1 MKQRKIKTPLPL
13 RIIASTYPIVEAV
26 APWLA
31 KRWFVKIFFS
41 TAKYKFPHGEIEAA
55 EMATAYNISYESKK
69 VQVYEW
75 GDGKPVLMVH
85 GWMGRGTQFRK
96 FIQTFN
102 EAGYKVVAFDAP
114 GHGKSDGGSSHI
126 LKFADVIA
134 QLSERYNGFEMIIGH
149 SLGGVA
155 TMHAIIR
162 GVATNKLVM
171 ISSPAIADEIMS
183 EFRKKIGAT
192 ELAMPYFNNHIEQMF
207 GCSFEGFS
215 AKQNIHLIKDIDL
228 LLIYDQDDREVSLD
242 SPKVLM
248 AKHDNAKLIR
258 TSGLGHTRILKD
270 DFVVESTLKH
280 LQSEKEI
287 SSKDPVLIR
296 N

>member
-1 MKQRKIKTPLPL
+1 MKNRKIKTPLPL
-13 RIIASTYPIVEAV
+13 RIIASTYPVVEAI

-55 EMATAYNISYESKK
+55 EKATTYNINYENKR

-75 GDGKPVLMVH
+75 GEGQPVLMVH

-96 FIQTFN
+96 FIEIFN

-134 QLSERYNGFEMIIGH
+134 QLDKRYAGFEMIIGH

-155 TMHAIIR
+155 SMHAIIR
-162 GVATNKLVM
+162 GVTTNKLVM

-192 ELAMPYFNNHIEQMF
+192 ELAMPYFNRYIEEMF
-207 GCSFEGFS
+207 GCTFEQFS
-215 AKQNIHLIKDIDL
+215 ARFNIHQLKDIDL

-242 SPKVLM
+242 SPKELM
-248 AKHDNAKLIR
+248 ARHDNAKLIM

-270 DFVVESTLKH
+270 EFVVESALKH
-280 LQSEKEI
+280 LQSNKKI
-287 SSKDPVLIR
+287 SSKEPVLI
-296 N
+296 

>member
-1 MKQRKIKTPLPL
+1 MTQRKIKTPLPL
-13 RIIASTYPIVEAV
+13 RIIAFAYPIVEAIV
-26 APWLA
+26 PWLA

-41 TAKYKFPHGEIEAA
+41 TAKYRFPHGEVEAA
-55 EMATAYNISYESKK
+55 NEATTYRLNYENKK

-75 GDGKPVLMVH
+75 GEGKPVLMVH

-96 FIQTFN
+96 FISQFN
-102 EAGYKVVAFDAP
+102 EAGYKVIAFDAP
-114 GHGKSDGGSSHI
+114 GHGRSDGSSSHI
-126 LKFADVIA
+126 LKFADIIS
-134 QLSERYNGFEMIIGH
+134 QLNERYNGFEMMIGH
-149 SLGGVA
+149 SLGGIA

-162 GVATNKLVM
+162 GVKASKFVM

-192 ELAMPYFNNHIEQMF
+192 ELAMPYFEAYIQRKFNI
-207 GCSFEGFS
+207 SFDGLS
-215 AKQNIHLIKDIDL
+215 AQNNIHLLRDVEL

-248 AKHDNAKLIR
+248 SKHDNTKLIL

-270 DFVVESTLKH
+270 DSVVANCLMH
-280 LQSEKEI
+280 LDERKLFAEG
-287 SSKDPVLIR
+287 VLEAC
-296 N
+296 

>member
-1 MKQRKIKTPLPL
+1 MKKRKIKTPLPL
-13 RIIASTYPIVEAV
+13 RIIASTYPVVEAV

-55 EMATAYNISYESKK
+55 NEARTSIINYENKK

-75 GDGKPVLMVH
+75 GEGKPVLMVH

-96 FIQTFN
+96 FIASFN
-102 EAGYKVVAFDAP
+102 QAGYKVVAFDAP
-114 GHGKSDGGSSHI
+114 GHGKSDGSSSHI
-126 LKFADVIA
+126 LKFADIIS

-155 TMHAIIR
+155 SMHAIIR
-162 GVATNKLVM
+162 GAKTSKLVM

-183 EFRKKIGAT
+183 EFRKKIGAS

-207 GCSFEGFS
+207 GCTFEQFS
-215 AKQNIHLIKDIDL
+215 ARFNIHLLRNIDL
-228 LLIYDQDDREVSLD
+228 LLIYDEDDLEVSLD

-248 AKHDNAKLIR
+248 ANHNDAKLVL

-270 DFVVESTLKH
+270 DFVVESSLKY
-280 LQSEKEI
+280 LQSNKQI
-287 SSKDPVLIR
+287 SSKDPVLI
-296 N
+296 